1 MSEEKLIIHPKR
13 PKGDDEHKTFSIRI
27 KDDLFMQLEAL
38 AEHTDRS
45 RNELISILLRYALEH
60 CEIAESTGSPG
71 DNPTR

>member
-13 PKGDDEHKTFSIRI
+13 PKGDDAHKTFSIRI
-27 KDDLFMQLEAL
+27 KDDLFMQLEAM

-60 CEIAESTGSPG
+60 CEIAESTGNPG
-71 DNPTR
+71 DNSTR